1 MKTRAVEINR
11 KTKETNIKLF
21 LNLDGTGVFEG
32 SSGIGFLDHM
42 LTVFAF
48 QARFDMYLKA
58 SGDLN
63 IDEHHTVED
72 IGIVLGQSI
81 AQALGD
87 KRGIA
92 RYGFFILPM
101 DEALATVALD
111 LSGRYAFR
119 LNCTFKRKKVGDLST
134 ELVYDF
140 WDAVAQNARMNLQ
153 MKVENGRNTHHMI
166 EALFKATGKA
176 LRMAVAYDGT
186 NAVPSTKG
194 VL

>member
-1 MKTRAVEINR
+1 MKQRATIIKR
-11 KTKETNIKLF
+11 KTNETDITLD
-21 LNLDGTGVFEG
+21 LNLDGTGIFNG

-58 SGDLN
+58 TGDLN
-63 IDEHHTVED
+63 VDEHHTVED
-72 IGIVLGQSI
+72 IGIVLGKSI
-81 AQALGD
+81 DKVLGD
-87 KRGIA
+87 KRGIT

-111 LSGRYAFR
+111 LSGRFTFR
-119 LNCTFKRKKVGDLST
+119 LDCQLKRKKVGDLST

-140 WDAVAQNARMNLQ
+140 WEAIAQNARMNLQ

-166 EALFKATGKA
+166 EALFKAAGRA
-176 LRMAVAYDGT
+176 LRIAVAYDT
-186 NAVPSTKG
+186 KNTVPSTKG
-194 VL
+194 IL